1 MWEMKG
7 LVKNVSKV
15 EKNIFK
21 TVKKEVLFLCTL
33 PYIILFFRL
42 IQYKI
47 EENRG
52 KFDLSP
58 HTNLLLFRKE
68 PPICWI

>member
-33 PYIILFFRL
+33 PYIILFFML
-42 IQYKI
+42 IQYI
-47 EENRG
+47 
-52 KFDLSP
+52 L
-58 HTNLLLFRKE
+58 
-68 PPICWI
+68 

>member
-1 MWEMKG
+1 MQKMKG

-15 EKNIFK
+15 EKNIFE
-21 TVKKEVLFLCTL
+21 TVKKEATFLCIL

-42 IQYKI
+42 IQYKS

-52 KFDLSP
+52 K
-58 HTNLLLFRKE
+58 
-68 PPICWI
+68 